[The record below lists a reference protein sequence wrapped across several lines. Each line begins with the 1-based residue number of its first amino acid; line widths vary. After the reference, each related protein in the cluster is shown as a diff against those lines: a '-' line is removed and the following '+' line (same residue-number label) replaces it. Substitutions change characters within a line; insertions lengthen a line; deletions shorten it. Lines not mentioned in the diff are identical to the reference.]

1 MHVKNRSDI
10 ETVSF
15 LSDGL
20 LLKGNLHFPKI
31 RRPPFVVGSHGL
43 MSSGDSPKQIAL
55 ATKLSDAGI
64 AFFRFDHRGCGQ
76 SEGNFKTATSLS
88 TRINDLMSAIQLI
101 GSRQD
106 MGELLGLFGS
116 SMGGAVCIAAAS
128 LISIPAMVTVAAPI
142 QSRAIIQKRHEKERM
157 DAENVFFN
165 DEKRQ
170 FDLTDR
176 LPNVR
181 NILIFHG
188 DADDVVPFSNA
199 LDLYEKVSEPKRLIR
214 QQGGDH
220 LMSDPKHQIEF
231 IRESTSWFVQTQC

>member
-1 MHVKNRSDI
+1 MDLKNRSDI
-10 ETVSF
+10 VTVPF

-20 LLKGNLHFPKI
+20 MLKGTLHFPKI

-43 MSSGDSPKQIAL
+43 VSSGDSPKQIAL

-64 AFFRFDHRGCGQ
+64 AFFRFDHRGRGQ
-76 SEGNFKTATSLS
+76 SEGDFKTATSLG
-88 TRINDLMSAIQLI
+88 TRINDLMNAIKII

-106 MGELLGLFGS
+106 MGKLLGLFGS
-116 SMGGAVCIAAAS
+116 SMGGTVCLAAAS
-128 LISIPAMVTVAAPI
+128 LIPVPAMVTVAAPI
-142 QSRAIIQKRHEKERM
+142 QSRTIIRKQHGKERM
-157 DAENVFFN
+157 DVENVFFN

-176 LPNVR
+176 LQSIR

-214 QQGGDH
+214 QHGGDH
-220 LMSDPKHQIEF
+220 LMSDPKHQAEF
-231 IRESTSWFVQTQC
+231 IRESTSWFVQTPC